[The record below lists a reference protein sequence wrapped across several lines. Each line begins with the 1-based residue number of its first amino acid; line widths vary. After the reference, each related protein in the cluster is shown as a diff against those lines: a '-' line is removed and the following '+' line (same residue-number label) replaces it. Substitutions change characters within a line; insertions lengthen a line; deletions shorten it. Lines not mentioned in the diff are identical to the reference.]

1 MDTGDRTLDAASA
14 TIGAAMHP
22 LLVQL
27 SLGGFGVPLVPVLLA
42 VAMLGLG
49 AIALG
54 VLARQRA
61 VLLLGCA
68 LSVAALGFALRP
80 PFESVSMG
88 VLRVSSF
95 GALCALSLGLGWMF
109 SHHEAQRQGLDR
121 TLFGWVLFTAL
132 GSAVLGARVLY
143 VVMHPPSAWPVALDF
158 ARGGL
163 SGAGAWLGGLLGLW
177 LASRRFG
184 LGFLRVLDV
193 AAPALAFAVVCVRLG
208 CFLQGCD
215 YGPLLGDGA
224 PALVKR
230 LGTLSRWPLEL
241 GLGSG
246 PPMLLT
252 QIARGAID
260 ASAATSAP
268 AHPTPLYEALVGL
281 GLLGAVAGLSRSPRF
296 VGQAGLG
303 VVGGYALVGAALSPL
318 IVDAERG
325 ALTTWLF
332 LLLGLAASVAWALLW
347 RRAHAARPVSA

>member
-1 MDTGDRTLDAASA
+1 
-14 TIGAAMHP
+14 MHP
-22 LLVQL
+22 LLLKL
-27 SLGGFGVPLVPVLLA
+27 SLGGSGVPLLPVLVAIA
-42 VAMLGLG
+42 VLGLG

-61 VLLLGCA
+61 AFLLGCA
-68 LSVAALGFALRP
+68 LSVVAVGFALRP
-80 PFESVSMG
+80 PFETLSMG

-95 GALCALSLGLGWMF
+95 GALCALSLGLGWTLT
-109 SHHEAQRQGLDR
+109 HHEAERQGLDR
-121 TLFGWVLFTAL
+121 ARFGWVLFTAL
-132 GSAVLGARVLY
+132 AAAVAGARLLY
-143 VVMHPPSAWPVALDF
+143 VAMHPPSAWSSALDF

-215 YGPLLGDGA
+215 YGPLLGEGA
-224 PALVKR
+224 PAFVKR
-230 LGTLSRWPLEL
+230 LGTLSRWPLDLEL
-241 GLGSG
+241 GAG

-252 QIARGAID
+252 QIARGALE
-260 ASAATSAP
+260 AGAVKSAP
-268 AHPTPLYEALVGL
+268 AHPTPLYEAFLGL
-281 GLLGAVAGLSRSPRF
+281 GLLGAAVGLSRSPRF

-303 VVGGYALVGAALSPL
+303 VVGGYALAGAALSPL

-332 LLLGLAASVAWALLW
+332 LLLGLAASVAWAFLW
-347 RRAHAARPVSA
+347 RRAHAARTLSV

>member
-1 MDTGDRTLDAASA
+1 
-14 TIGAAMHP
+14 MHP
-22 LLVQL
+22 LLVKL
-27 SLGGFGVPLVPVLLA
+27 SLGGFGVPLLPVLLA
-42 VAMLGLG
+42 IFVLGLG
-49 AIALG
+49 VIALG

-61 VLLLGCA
+61 PFLLGCA

-80 PFESVSMG
+80 PFETLSLG
-88 VLRVSSF
+88 ALRISSF
-95 GALCALSLGLGWMF
+95 GALCALSLGLGWTL
-109 SHHEAQRQGLDR
+109 SHHEADRQGLER
-121 TLFGWVLFTAL
+121 APFGWVLFTAL
-132 GSAVLGARVLY
+132 ASAVVGARLLY
-143 VVMHPPSAWPVALDF
+143 VVMHPPSAWSAALDF
-158 ARGGL
+158 ASGGL
-163 SGAGAWLGGLLGLW
+163 SGAGAWLGGLLGSW

-215 YGPLLGDGA
+215 YGPLLGEGA
-224 PALVKR
+224 PAFVKR

-252 QIARGAID
+252 QISRGALE
-260 ASAATSAP
+260 ASAVTSAP
-268 AHPTPLYEALVGL
+268 AHPTPLYEALLGL
-281 GLLGAVAGLSRSPRF
+281 GLLGAAVGLSRSPRF

-303 VVGGYALVGAALSPL
+303 VVGGYALAGAALSPL

-332 LLLGLAASVAWALLW
+332 LALGVAAAAAWALLW
-347 RRAHAARPVSA
+347 RRAEAPRPLSA